1 MNFNKKYTF
10 LMLFLSLFGTHISD
24 SAVAQSL
31 ERIVAEAIRNHP
43 RLSAARAGAYGVQ
56 AEIEVAQAALRPKL
70 NFSGSGGRGYSFAS
84 GGVSPGG
91 DIVAQGSYPLYDGKR
106 SLNEVSRQESRFSN
120 AQQKADQIR
129 DQLVG
134 LTTDAYIEVVKQ
146 DALVKLSAGNV
157 DAHQVLMGKVLEIVQ
172 LDRGRGVD
180 ATQVAV
186 RLQQAKVNLNAQ
198 RNALN
203 EAKAALT
210 DLLGRPDFEAV
221 TVKDPTPALPKSLG
235 EATGLLDKHPSI
247 KAARADAKTSD
258 YAAQIAAAW
267 SKPKVDVLGTL
278 SNPNSSLNSRYFSN
292 FDVRL
297 GVQWSAFD
305 GGAGRAAERAAELQK
320 QATEE
325 QVKVVLRE
333 LSTDV
338 SRSWAQMQSREGRFT
353 EFVDLAMRA
362 RAVREAYWE
371 QFRIGR
377 RSILDLL
384 NAENEGYQA
393 SLSAEQVRQE
403 MIQFQYRVLS
413 STGTLSRWLEL
424 DEPVVPADAPAIKN

>member
-1 MNFNKKYTF
+1 MKINKKHTF
-10 LMLFLSLFGTHISD
+10 LMLLLSLGGNIISE
-24 SAVAQSL
+24 SSLAQPL
-31 ERIVAEAIRNHP
+31 EKVVAEAIRNHP
-43 RLSAARAGAYGVQ
+43 KLAAARAGAYGVQ

-70 NFSGSGGRGYSFAS
+70 NFSGGGGRGYSFAS
-84 GGVSPGG
+84 GSVSPGG

-106 SLNEVSRQESRFSN
+106 SINEIGRQEARFSN
-120 AQQKADQIR
+120 AQQKADQTR
-129 DQLVG
+129 DQLVAS
-134 LTTDAYIEVVKQ
+134 TTDAYIEVVKQ
-146 DALVKLSAGNV
+146 EALVKLSADNV
-157 DAHQVLMGKVLEIVQ
+157 QQHQNLMAKVLEIVQ

-203 EAKAALT
+203 EAKAVLA
-210 DLLGRPDFEAV
+210 DLLGRADFEAT
-221 TVKDPTPALPKSLG
+221 TVKDPASALPKSLG
-235 EATGLLDKHPSI
+235 EATALLDDHPSI

-258 YAAQIAAAW
+258 YAAQIAGAW

-278 SNPNSSLNSRYFSN
+278 SNPSSALNSRYFSN

-305 GGAGRAAERAAELQK
+305 GGAGRAAERAAALQK
-320 QATEE
+320 QASEE
-325 QVKVVLRE
+325 QIKVVLRE

-338 SRSWAQMQSREGRFT
+338 SRSWSQMQSREGRFT
-353 EFVDLAMRA
+353 EFVDLALRA

-393 SLSAEQVRQE
+393 TLSAEQVRQE

-413 STGTLSRWLEL
+413 STGTLSKWLEL
-424 DEPVVPADAPAIKN
+424 DEPVVPVDAAAIKN

>member
-1 MNFNKKYTF
+1 MNFNNKS
-10 LMLFLSLFGTHISD
+10 LFLIVFLCLVENLFGES
-24 SAVAQSL
+24 VRAQTL
-31 ERIVAEAIRNHP
+31 ERLVAEAVRNHP

-70 NFSGSGGRGYSFAS
+70 NFSGGGGRGYSFAS

-106 SLNEVSRQESRFSN
+106 SLNEISRQESRFSN

-134 LTTDAYIEVVKQ
+134 STTDAYIEVVKQ
-146 DALVKLSAGNV
+146 EALVKLSAENV
-157 DAHQVLMGKVLEIVQ
+157 QAHQSLMSKVLEIVQ
-172 LDRGRGVD
+172 LDRGRAID

-203 EAKAALT
+203 EAKAALA
-210 DLLGRPDFEAV
+210 DLLGRPDFEAT
-221 TVKDPTPALPKSLG
+221 TVKDPTSALPKNLG
-235 EATGLLDKHPSI
+235 EATTLLDNHPSI

-278 SNPNSSLNSRYFSN
+278 SNPSSALNSRYFSN

-320 QATEE
+320 QASEE

-353 EFVDLAMRA
+353 EFVDLSLRA

-384 NAENEGYQA
+384 NAENEGFQA
-393 SLSAEQVRQE
+393 TLSAEQVRQE

-413 STGTLSRWLEL
+413 STGTLSKWLEL
-424 DEPVVPADAPAIKN
+424 DEPVVPSDAAAIKN